1 MKTKH
6 IPSTVD
12 LTLTPE
18 NASQRGY
25 AFVNDVTNPY
35 YAFHEVLELAAEKGF
50 HFGSS
55 SDDEDCG
62 ARFGLYRQTKAS
74 KR

>member
-1 MKTKH
+1 MKSKH

-35 YAFHEVLELAAEKGF
+35 YAFHEILELEKKKGLILDLRVMMRMMQSLGF
-50 HFGSS
+50 IV
-55 SDDEDCG
+55 
-62 ARFGLYRQTKAS
+62 K
-74 KR
+74 